1 MATIIENRPKTGTE
15 ARARGGIGGVIA
27 RRPLVSFFALAL
39 GLSWLAWVPYILSPH
54 GLGVWNI
61 HFPEFLGS
69 RSVLRRASRGS
80 ARAAGQRLPRDSGRR
95 RASGPSTL
103 GRPALAVAGRLVLV
117 RAGSRGRARSDRAVG
132 AAVLRRQ
139 RAGAVGSR
147 AGRPGAGADRADL
160 LDRAVS
166 EEPGWRDFALP
177 RLQSRFGALG
187 AAAVL
192 GPLWA
197 LWHMPLYLS
206 DWGGWPT
213 APWTDPL
220 VFIAF
225 TITFNVIMIWVFN
238 RTGQSLPLVLLLH
251 VGVNNTISTLW
262 ADMYP
267 GITASTM
274 LIGLAILSTIGATL
288 LLVITRGRLG
298 YDPARDDEPT
308 AAGARLVGSTDDLR

>member
-61 HFPEFLGS
+61 HFAEFLGS
-69 RSVLRRASRGS
+69 AQFSGVLPGALLGPLGS
-80 ARAAGQRLPRDSGRR
+80 AFLV
-95 RASGPSTL
+95 T
-103 GRPALAVAGRLVLV
+103 AVA
-117 RAGSRGRARSDRAVG
+117 D
-132 AAVLRRQ
+132 
-139 RAGAVGSR
+139 
-147 AGRPGAGADRADL
+147 GRPGLRRWVGRLWRWRVGWYWYTLALVGVPALIVLSGLPFSGGNVQAPSALALGAL
-160 LDRAVS
+160 VPGLIVQIFSTGLS